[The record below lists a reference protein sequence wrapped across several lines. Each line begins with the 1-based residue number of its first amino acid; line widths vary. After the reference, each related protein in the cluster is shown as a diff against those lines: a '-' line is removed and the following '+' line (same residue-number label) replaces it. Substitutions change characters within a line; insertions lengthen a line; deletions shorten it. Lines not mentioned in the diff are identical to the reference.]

1 MSTTLRYARFASD
14 STKEDTIIKKEVKL
28 RTEEQ
33 EKMMAEREAYYKKI
47 EERKKSGREEKEG
60 GSGYGGVA
68 VGLNQKKPKSSEMYI
83 LRLSFN
89 L

>member
-1 MSTTLRYARFASD
+1 
-14 STKEDTIIKKEVKL
+14 
-28 RTEEQ
+28 
-33 EKMMAEREAYYKKI
+33 MMAEREAYYKKI

-60 GSGYGGVA
+60 GRGYGEVA
-68 VGLNQKKPKSSEMYI
+68 VGSNQKKPKSSEMYI